1 MDEWYAVTDDNH
13 NWDTP
18 GVSIV
23 LAACPEEA
31 VQKALD
37 EWKADGTL
45 DFDSVQLK
53 VARMRTVG
61 FQSIEIVDGDP
72 VKETFAYC
80 RS

>member
-1 MDEWYAVTDDNH
+1 VDDWYAVTDDSH

-23 LAACPEEA
+23 LAASPAEA

-53 VARMRTVG
+53 VARMTRWTRRLSG
-61 FQSIEIVDGDP
+61 W
-72 VKETFAYC
+72 
-80 RS
+80 